1 MLELDNLIERNK
13 QILFLY
19 TSKPKIRALVES
31 LTLYSE
37 KEILKQEEKAI
48 KLPDKLIRKAAMTF
62 WILGETFF
70 TVAAPGTVYDPN
82 TVKVIPI
89 PESTSRHYEAKDNSG
104 NFTEIAN
111 CIHLGRFTDPHEIRG
126 IPIINLDGT
135 IKLFNKN
142 QFIETFIEKVL
153 IL

>member
-1 MLELDNLIERNK
+1 MLDFDSVINRNK

-37 KEILKQEEKAI
+37 NEILKQAEKAS
-48 KLPDKLIRKAAMTF
+48 KLPEKLIRKAAMTF

-70 TVAAPGTVYDPN
+70 TTASPGTVYDPN
-82 TVKVIPI
+82 TVRVTLI
-89 PESTSRHYEAKDNSG
+89 PEVTTRLYEVKDKSD
-104 NFTEIAN
+104 NFTEIVD

-126 IPIINLDGT
+126 VPIINLDGS

-142 QFIETFIEKVL
+142 HFIESFIEKVL
-153 IL
+153 S